1 MARYA
6 LSVLVAALM
15 VLLGGRAGAE
25 QNNPKATP
33 VYVLDIDTEDSDD
46 QAEALTQA
54 LRARVRSA
62 QGWSLTD
69 TTQSLGKLIVVLK
82 CPLKPDAACLQRIG
96 DQLKADRFIWGQMT
110 KKAPQVT
117 VEVHLWSR
125 GKPDVKASE
134 TYSENLKDPNDESLK
149 KIAAKLFAGVTGSV
163 TSGTVTVRATGAA
176 SGMVLVDG
184 AERARLD
191 AGVAKVDVPAG
202 KHNVEVRAPGFEPW
216 SQQVDVAA
224 GGEQEITATLAPS
237 KGEPPP
243 VIVKSNIPVKKYAA
257 YGLIGLGAVSLAVGV
272 FEGIKFLGAKSD
284 LNDDRGKV
292 SGAVTDVC
300 ADLSTNAAIDACQN
314 YKKAKDARMLG
325 LIFGGIGAALIAGGV
340 VLLVTD
346 KPTEGAPQKD
356 QAVRVIPTLS
366 PTAAGLDVTVR
377 F

>member
-1 MARYA
+1 MARLA
-6 LSVLVAALM
+6 LSVLVATLM
-15 VLLGGRAGAE
+15 VLFGGRASAE

-46 QAEALTQA
+46 QAEALTSA

-82 CPLKPDAACLQRIG
+82 CPVRPDAACLQRIG

-110 KKAPQVT
+110 KKDKQVT
-117 VEVHLWSR
+117 VELHLWSR
-125 GKPDVKASE
+125 GKPDVRAAE

-149 KIAAKLFAGVTGSV
+149 KVAAKLFAGVTGSV
-163 TSGTVTVRATGAA
+163 TSGTVTVRANGAA

-191 AGVAKVDVPAG
+191 AGVAKLDVPAG
-202 KHNVEVRAPGFEPW
+202 AHAIEVRAPGFEPW
-216 SQQVDVAA
+216 SQQVNVPA
-224 GGEQEITATLAPS
+224 GGEQEVVATLAPS

-243 VIVKSNIPVKKYAA
+243 VIVKSNLPIKKYAA
-257 YGLIGLGAVSLAVGV
+257 YGLVGLGVVSIAVGV
-272 FEGIKFLGAKSD
+272 FEGIKFLGAKGD
-284 LNDDRGKV
+284 LNDERGKV
-292 SGAVTDVC
+292 SSSVTDVC
-300 ADLSTNAAIDACQN
+300 ADLSTNAAINACQN
-314 YKKAKDARMLG
+314 YKNAKDARTLG
-325 LIFGGIGAALIAGGV
+325 LIFGGIGAALVAGGV

-346 KPTEGAPQKD
+346 KPTEGGPPKD
-356 QAVRVIPTLS
+356 QALRVIPTLS
-366 PTAAGLDVTVR
+366 PTAAGIDVSLR